1 MSGQGKLIKTMKFI
15 IKSNKRQEDI
25 LNKIT
30 ARRTYAIRMY
40 LELINKEEEIL
51 QPQKRFYE
59 SRLRELTIKTKN
71 RPNVPY
77 DFKELTGLN
86 TSDLMCCSYTAV
98 EIWRTYHAAF
108 DEWEKRNEKASI
120 TTILSILSNIELEK
134 NGKISNYSPKIE
146 DAISFFSKTRLRQRI
161 VKNKPSP
168 PFQSN
173 NYRPKKIPTKL
184 KFPGNIIA
192 YRKNKIACFYK
203 IRDAKLFIKL
213 STLIKGKPLELELGY
228 YKNQLKE
235 LKEGKFKSG
244 IIVKNIQKK
253 RWEFHAYIQKEPLKH
268 TNNEN
273 PKAILGIDLG
283 QVIDA
288 TVVVLVERE
297 KVSQERIHFF
307 KEGDLRKRKF
317 NLQQR
322 IRFLQRIRDEQFGD
336 EKKKTVKELKILS
349 GKIKSLTLEACHRIT
364 RKIALIANE
373 LVCQGYDVYV
383 SIGKLKGLRYRARRG
398 NGRSTKFRGRIHS
411 FPYYLLTKY
420 ITYKCREVGVE
431 FVCEINESW
440 TSKTCHRC
448 NSTLTKR
455 PSQAS
460 FECIAC
466 GLKYNADLNGA
477 INIAKRYWV
486 KHACSNCQSL
496 NTYFTKLGEI
506 YCSDCQK
513 TISISK
519 NGRKNSELVMMIF
532 LSRKSEGKSKSYKT
546 SAEPQG
552 IDDSPSCDESTGTNV
567 HLKVEEVRK
576 RKKYIEAQYIKS

>member
-1 MSGQGKLIKTMKFI
+1 MSNQKAITKTLKFI
-15 IKSNKRQEDI
+15 IITDKKQSDI

-30 ARRTYAIRMY
+30 ARRTYAIRKY
-40 LELINKEEEIL
+40 LELIEKEEELI
-51 QPQKRFYE
+51 QPQRKYFE

-71 RPNVPY
+71 RPNVPF

-98 EIWRTYHAAF
+98 EIWRTYRATF
-108 DEWEKRNEKASI
+108 DKWEKRYEKASI
-120 TTILSILSNIELEK
+120 ATILTIHSNIDFET
-134 NGKISNYSPKIE
+134 NGQIINFSSSIE
-146 DAISFFSKTRLRQRI
+146 DVITTFSETRFKHRI
-161 VKNKPSP
+161 MKSKPSP
-168 PFQSN
+168 PLQSHK
-173 NYRPKKIPTKL
+173 YQPKKIPTKL
-184 KFPGNIIA
+184 KFPGNLIA
-192 YRKNKIACFYK
+192 YRKNKIANFCK
-203 IRDAKLFIKL
+203 IRNSKLFIKI
-213 STLIKGKPLELELGY
+213 STLVKGQPLELELGY
-228 YKNQLKE
+228 YKDQLKE
-235 LKEGKFKSG
+235 LKERKFKSG
-244 IIVKNIQKK
+244 IIFKNTQKK

-288 TVVVLVERE
+288 TVVVLVEGE

-307 KEGDLRKRKF
+307 KEGDLRRRKF

-322 IRFLQRIRDEQFGD
+322 IRVLQRIRDEQSG
-336 EKKKTVKELKILS
+336 EAKKKAVTELKILS
-349 GKIKSLTLEACHRIT
+349 GKIKSLTLEACHRIS
-364 RKIALIANE
+364 RKIALVANE
-373 LVCQGYDVYV
+373 LVCQGYNVYV

-431 FVCEINESW
+431 SVCEINESW
-440 TSKTCHRC
+440 TSKTCHLC

-460 FECIAC
+460 FECLAC

-477 INIAKRYWV
+477 INIAKRFWV

-496 NTYFTKLGEI
+496 NTYFTKLGEVH
-506 YCSDCQK
+506 CSDCQT
-513 TISISK
+513 TIPISK

-576 RKKYIEAQYIKS
+576 RYIDA